1 MCLFI
6 YSHLVL
12 KDLHSLQKYNLIG
25 EDQEEGVEYGGKTQ
39 PPKQT
44 GSGSSSSPALHLLI
58 LLWGHLA
65 SLSLSFLTWEMQIIM
80 PTQGDAKGMK

>member
-1 MCLFI
+1 MCLSI

-12 KDLHSLQKYNLIG
+12 KDLHSLQKYNLTG
-25 EDQEEGVEYGGKTQ
+25 EDQEEGVECGGKTQ

-44 GSGSSSSPALHLLI
+44 GSGSSPALHLLI
-58 LLWGHLA
+58 LLRGHLA

-80 PTQGDAKGMK
+80 PTQGDVKGMK